1 MGLRRGSLAVAG
13 TVLVLTAMAAA
24 PAAATW
30 SIVGVDPKTG
40 EVGVAIASCVGF
52 ETALAPTLV
61 PGKGAAV
68 SQAGL
73 YKESGA
79 AIVKGLEDGQSADQ
93 VIAGLTQPSFDQEVP
108 LRQYGVVTLPSGV
121 ANFTGSEVP
130 ATAGA
135 VSNADKTASV
145 QGAAVESDAV
155 LAESLR
161 AFDTTSGNLGE
172 KLVAG
177 LNAGNKAGGD
187 ADCVEDANAASL
199 LVANK
204 DELPYSQTNRLPDQ
218 FQAFVYAI
226 YGRDF
231 AQAPPQGNVP
241 STYVSVVTGQGDN
254 AVVRLSETY
263 AKVKDSPGPIKQR
276 IVAPSASGGDAT
288 GFLARVG
295 FVVLVLGAIAI
306 AVVVVLMVR
315 RAAGKAHRPISEKEQ

>member
-13 TVLVLTAMAAA
+13 AVVALTAIAAA

-30 SIVGVDPKTG
+30 SIVGVDQTTG

-73 YKESGA
+73 NKESGA
-79 AIVKGLEDGQSADQ
+79 AIVKGLENGDSAEQ
-93 VIAGLTQPSFDQEVP
+93 VIAGLTQPSADEELP
-108 LRQYGVVTLPSGV
+108 LRQYGVVTLPSG
-121 ANFTGSEVP
+121 AATFTGAEVP
-130 ATAGA
+130 AAAGA
-135 VSNADKTASV
+135 VKNAGQTASV
-145 QGAAVESDAV
+145 QGAAVETDAV
-155 LAESLR
+155 LTESLA
-161 AFDTTSGNLGE
+161 AFEATSGDLGE
-172 KLVAG
+172 KLVAA
-177 LNAGNKAGGD
+177 LDAGNKAGGD

-199 LVANK
+199 LIANK
-204 DELPYSQTNRLPDQ
+204 DELPYSQTKRLPDQ

-241 STYVSVVTGQGDN
+241 STYISVVTGQGDN

-263 AKVKDSPGPIKQR
+263 SKEKDSPGPIKQR
-276 IVAPSASGGDAT
+276 IIAPSASGGDTT

-295 FVVLVLGAIAI
+295 FVVLVVAAITVT
-306 AVVVVLMVR
+306 VVVVLIVR
-315 RAAGKAHRPISEKEQ
+315 RAAGKAHRPISEKDD

>member
-1 MGLRRGSLAVAG
+1 MGLRRGCLAVAG
-13 TVLVLTAMAAA
+13 TVLALTALAAA

-73 YKESGA
+73 NKESGA
-79 AIVKGLEDGQSADQ
+79 AIVKGLQEGKSADQ
-93 VIAGLTQPSFDQEVP
+93 VIATLTQPSFDQEVP
-108 LRQYGVVTLPSGV
+108 LRQYGVVTLPSG
-121 ANFTGSEVP
+121 AGTFTGSEVP
-130 ATAGA
+130 QTAGS
-135 VSNADKTASV
+135 VKNPSQTAAV
-145 QGAAVESDAV
+145 QGAAVETDAV
-155 LAESLR
+155 LNDTLA
-161 AFDTTSGNLGE
+161 AFDATSGSLGE
-172 KLVAG
+172 RLVAG

-187 ADCVEDANAASL
+187 ADCIEDANAASL
-199 LVANK
+199 LIANK
-204 DELPYSQTNRLPDQ
+204 DELPYSQTKRLPDQ

-241 STYVSVVTGQGDN
+241 STYISVVTGQGDN
-254 AVVRLSETY
+254 AVVRLTETY

-276 IVAPSASGGDAT
+276 IVAPSASGSDT
-288 GFLARVG
+288 TSFVARVG
-295 FVVLVLGAIAI
+295 FVILVLVAIAI
-306 AVVVVLMVR
+306 AVVIVLILR
-315 RAAGKAHRPISEKEQ
+315 RAGSKAKVDISDDRG

>member
-13 TVLVLTAMAAA
+13 TVLVLTTLAAA

-79 AIVKGLEDGQSADQ
+79 AIVKGLQSGQSAEQ
-93 VIAGLTQPSFDQEVP
+93 VIASLTQPSFDQELP

-121 ANFTGSEVP
+121 ATFTGSEVP

-135 VSNADKTASV
+135 VKNSQQTASV
-145 QGAAVESDAV
+145 QGAAVETDAV
-155 LAESLR
+155 LAETLT
-161 AFDTTSGNLGE
+161 AFDATSGDLGE

-187 ADCVEDANAASL
+187 ADCIEDANAASL
-199 LVANK
+199 LIANK

-241 STYVSVVTGQGDN
+241 STYISVVTGQGDN
-254 AVVRLSETY
+254 AVLRLSETY

-276 IVAPSASGGDAT
+276 IVAPSASGGDTT

-295 FVVLVLGAIAI
+295 FAVLVVAAIAI
-306 AVVVVLMVR
+306 AVVVVLVVR
-315 RAAGKAHRPISEKEQ
+315 RAAGKAHRPIPDKEQ